1 MNWNYLSASNE
12 SVTVTQ
18 AELKSMA
25 LTGRL
30 HPETL
35 VWNETLPDWKPARD
49 FWAQLTGEPAPGSVS
64 APPPPAPA
72 QARSAQPPV
81 FRPPFVAGG
90 VAPKKSGCGRILGIL
105 ALIGLLSWIG
115 FLVLRPREP
124 EVPKSPAQIA
134 YEQANSLIGSSRAES
149 GSGSTPEEKSAA
161 KIMAAGAAAF
171 REMTIEKGSG
181 RSRGIFQN
189 VAKAADAKGFTA
201 YCKRKGDEV
210 LFLLHVPDLRKF
222 TDGAKEQMAEN
233 AWAAA
238 LQAVSTMPDP
248 KPKKMAVATRGILS
262 YDRLIKGNVI
272 EEFTEEMDSENL
284 AARRKA
290 FGIATVSTDS
300 STMDFCFIDFFREPV
315 AGKPAATSP
324 KP

>member
-25 LTGRL
+25 LTGRID
-30 HPETL
+30 PETL

-49 FWAQLTGEPAPGSVS
+49 FWTQLTGEPAPGAFS
-64 APPPPAPA
+64 APPPPPAPA
-72 QARSAQPPV
+72 QVRSAQPPV

-90 VAPKKSGCGRILGIL
+90 VAPKKSGGIGKIVLLVGIL
-105 ALIGLLSWIG
+105 LLIGY
-115 FLVLRPREP
+115 LVMKPGEP

-134 YEQANSLIGSSRAES
+134 YEQANSLIGSSRGES
-149 GSGSTPEEKSAA
+149 GNGSTPEEKAA
-161 KIMAAGAAAF
+161 ATIMAAGAAAF
-171 REMTIEKGSG
+171 RDMTIEKSSG

-262 YDRLIKGNVI
+262 YDRLVKGNVI
-272 EEFTEEMDSENL
+272 EEFTDEMDSENL

-300 STMDFCFIDFFREPV
+300 STMDFCFIDFFREP
-315 AGKPAATSP
+315 AANKPVTATP